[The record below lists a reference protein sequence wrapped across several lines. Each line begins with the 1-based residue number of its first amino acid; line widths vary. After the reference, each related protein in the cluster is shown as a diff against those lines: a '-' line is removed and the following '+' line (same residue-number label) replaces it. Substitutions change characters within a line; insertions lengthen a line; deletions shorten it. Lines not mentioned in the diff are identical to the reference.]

1 MKTEVYRDIIERAIQ
16 SEIEA
21 ARFYADVAANTANA
35 FLKELFGTFSKE
47 EVRHR
52 RILESFCDDPAAGI
66 QFEKLPDFHV
76 SETVEEPMLSLEMK
90 PVDAIAL
97 AMKKEE
103 QAMRQ
108 YNELAELCTNAGR
121 KKLFLELA
129 AMEREHKAKMES
141 AFVDIGYP
149 EVW

>member
-1 MKTEVYRDIIERAIQ
+1 MKKEIYEDIIERAIE

-21 ARFYADVAANTANA
+21 SKFYADVAAKTQDA
-35 FLKELFGTFSKE
+35 FLKNLFITFSKE

-52 RILESFCDDPAAGI
+52 QILETFRDDPSASI
-66 QFEKLPDFHV
+66 TFEKVPDFHV
-76 SETVEEPMLSLEMK
+76 AETVEKPELSLDMK

-103 QAMRQ
+103 LAMKQ
-108 YNELAELCTNAGR
+108 YTELAEVCTNADR

-129 AMEREHKAKMES
+129 AMEREHKAKMEA